1 MSARV
6 VVLAGL
12 LAAGCKPVLE
22 YKPPPLDPRLG
33 SRVDESSPLRPYA
46 VFLEH
51 HQDSITMVAFDGEGF
66 DVDLQSKEA
75 GWRVKRLAVPGFA
88 STDLPPPPLP
98 PTNAFRMGFPMGP
111 ADVDVVFT
119 DTALVVREGK
129 TWSER
134 PALPRAELGSIRYL
148 VVSGPDAMLV
158 QTEDKGVWTLR
169 GDQWVQLAPDLG
181 PLVTLVARDGD
192 RVRLVAGEPPDPA
205 TKAPAGKATIA
216 LVSASTG
223 QRLAPDLVPGGR
235 LGGLLL
241 TGLHGSVDDFE
252 LFLGERGI
260 ALNHVRRV
268 RYKDGALIRQARQNQ
283 FRLEPPLPM
292 PGSPTLQTRGLP
304 TSLLFAP
311 DGLSV
316 VQFRLVIEEARRHLT
331 FRELELTAPFV
342 PIIEAEPLV
351 CPVACQAP
359 LVCLEGVNGMRTC
372 GTPEV
377 PVEQGVLPVT
387 IRAHLEVPPT
397 VPAERIDIIVWSQV
411 PNKPAPDFDVV
422 RYGPEVEL
430 AVEAGVA
437 GTVLFN
443 ETTLGL
449 NAFAHSA
456 ASDAGTVI
464 DLGTI
469 SFGSPT
475 TTFSKDLL
483 IEDVQVDPAGL
494 MLAKVDGKLSYV
506 AFTNNGG
513 LRRIVDTG
521 ISGPTTTR
529 FIPLG
534 GLALVTSAAGTTIV
548 PNGFP
553 DGGAAGPI
561 DPPGSPLDV
570 SRLVMPTENAT
581 YVVPHRG
588 GGQQPATMFW
598 ATPRVATQPGE
609 ADALSPNGIIW
620 VRREGNELVRRSRNT
635 SPRTVFLS
643 DLTGPAAFLVPNDSG
658 NERVT
663 DPSVVI
669 AEGATPS
676 ACLGG
681 RGTASCSVRLRPAG
695 GSFSIPVSTSAKFVA
710 IDRLGRGILLDEGAG
725 PARYDVNARTK
736 TAVPLPSGFV
746 TTEVE
751 QVGDVTELFG
761 ADGRVVIYELSLGM
775 VVRTLPAMARTRRTS
790 RGGIIQTDACGAGDP
805 CAVQSYFPRD
815 DTLTN
820 FGPGSARGTITEAR
834 DRVMVSNDS
843 LQVFPFMPER
853 MTLTKVSPGYHVA
866 LVPPFDDAVTTYGT
880 PCAFFKL
887 DATFN
892 GTARLTGCAEY

>member
-6 VVLAGL
+6 VVLAAL

-22 YKPPPLDPRLG
+22 YKPPPLDPHLG

-51 HQDSITMVAFDGEGF
+51 HQDSITMVAFDGAGF

-88 STDLPPPPLP
+88 ATDLPPPPLP

-119 DTALVVREGK
+119 DTALVVRDGK

-134 PALPRAELGSIRYL
+134 PALPKAELGSIRYL

-169 GDQWVQLAPDLG
+169 GEQWVQLAPDLG

-192 RVRLVAGEPPDPA
+192 RVRLVAGEPRDPM
-205 TKAPAGKATIA
+205 TSLPAGKATIA

-235 LGGLLL
+235 FGGLLL
-241 TGLHGSVDDFE
+241 TTLHGTVDDFE
-252 LFLGERGI
+252 LLLAERNMT
-260 ALNHVRRV
+260 LNYVRRV
-268 RYKDGALIRQARQNQ
+268 RYKEGALIREGRQ
-283 FRLEPPLPM
+283 FVLVTALLT
-292 PGSPTLQTRGLP
+292 PGSPTLRTVETA
-304 TSLLFAP
+304 TSNLLLAP

-316 VQFRLVIEEARRHLT
+316 VQFGLVIKEARRQLVLKT
-331 FRELELTAPFV
+331 LEVSAPFV
-342 PIIEAEPLV
+342 PIIEVEPLV

-359 LVCLEGVNGMRTC
+359 LVCVEQANGMRTC

-377 PVEQGVLPVT
+377 PVEQGVLAVT
-387 IRAHLEVPPT
+387 IRAHLEVPPS
-397 VPAERIDIIVWSQV
+397 VPAERIDVIVWSQV

-422 RYGPEVEL
+422 RYGPDVEL
-430 AVEAGVA
+430 AVQAGVA
-437 GTVLFN
+437 GTVLLN
-443 ETTLGL
+443 EPTLGL
-449 NAFAHSA
+449 NAYAHYA
-456 ASDAGTVI
+456 AADAGTVI

-475 TTFSKDLL
+475 ATFSKDLL

-506 AFTNNGG
+506 AFTTNGG
-513 LRRIVDTG
+513 LRRIADTG
-521 ISGPTTTR
+521 ITGPTTTR
-529 FIPLG
+529 FLPLG
-534 GLALVTSAAGTTIV
+534 NLALVTSAAGTTLL
-548 PNGFP
+548 PNGLP
-553 DGGAAGPI
+553 DGGAGGPI

-598 ATPRVATQPGE
+598 ATPRVATQAGE
-609 ADALSPNGIIW
+609 ADALSPDGIIW

-635 SPRTVFLS
+635 TPRTVFLN
-643 DLTGPAAFLVPNDSG
+643 DLTGPAAFLVPNDRG
-658 NERVT
+658 NELVT

-669 AEGATPS
+669 AEGATPG

-695 GSFSIPVSTSAKFVA
+695 GSFSIPVSTGAKFVS
-710 IDRLGRGILLDEGAG
+710 IDRVAKAILLDEGAG
-725 PARYDVNARTK
+725 PVRYDVNARTK

-761 ADGRVVIYELSLGM
+761 ADGRVVIFDLSVGM

-790 RGGIIQTDACGAGDP
+790 RGGILQTDACGAGEP
-805 CAVQSYFPRD
+805 CALQSYFPRD
-815 DTLTN
+815 DKLTN
-820 FGPGSARGTITEAR
+820 FGPGSARGTITSAG
-834 DRVMVSNDS
+834 DRVVLSNDS

-866 LVPPFDDAVTTYGT
+866 LVPPFDDALVTYGA